1 MTNPTDRTGDVVMV
15 AATVLFCRAIAVF
28 YVSRCETSVA
38 WADLCIA
45 NLEFLISCRAVRFSC
60 MGRQLFCR
68 AVRFSCMG
76 RELSC
81 HADREQMMGDART
94 RCSWMAGEW
103 PNDAK
108 GVMADGEGS
117 NAFGEGVMTGDE
129 GLAAFGEGSNG
140 GWQGEGLGRCGHE
153 ERDKSN
159 CWCLLLSLCGDCACR
174 L

>member
-1 MTNPTDRTGDVVMV
+1 MTNPTDRTGDVATV
-15 AATVLFCRAIAVF
+15 AATVIFCRAIAVF
-28 YVSRCETSVA
+28 YVSRCEMNVA

-45 NLEFLISCRAVRFSC
+45 NLEILISCHAVRLSC
-60 MGRQLFCR
+60 MD
-68 AVRFSCMG
+68 

-81 HADREQMMGDART
+81 HANREQMMVGART

-103 PNDAK
+103 PDDAK
-108 GVMADGEGS
+108 GMMPGSERS

-129 GLAAFGEGSNG
+129 GLATCGEGGNG
-140 GWQGEGLGRCGHE
+140 GCQGEGLGRCGHE